1 MKSNLRK
8 GIYDLSDRMRRL
20 MISQESEGYRAEL
33 TMRDVLILDLL
44 RQQGP
49 MTVSQISK
57 TVPDVAGSTVSINIT
72 KLWREKKFVSKT
84 KKYDDQRTT
93 IVELTDK
100 GKEAIELFNN
110 RREETFNVLFQALN
124 LSGDEEQVI
133 ANVIERAIK
142 FFDKNLPGKLNGVKQ
157 GS

>member
-1 MKSNLRK
+1 MRPNLRK
-8 GIYDLSDRMRRL
+8 EIYDLSDRMRQL

-57 TVPDVAGSTVSINIT
+57 AVQGVTVSTVSINIT
-72 KLWREKKFVSKT
+72 KLWRGKKLVSKT
-84 KKYDDQRTT
+84 KKDDDQRTT

-100 GKEAIELFNN
+100 GKEAIEFFNN

-124 LSGDEEQVI
+124 LSEDEEKVI
-133 ANVIERAIK
+133 TNAIGRAIK
-142 FFDKNLPGKLNGVKQ
+142 FFDMNLPC
-157 GS
+157 

>member
-1 MKSNLRK
+1 
-8 GIYDLSDRMRRL
+8 
-20 MISQESEGYRAEL
+20 MISQESGGYRAEL

-49 MTVSQISK
+49 MTVSRISK
-57 TVPDVAGSTVSINIT
+57 AVPDVAGSTVSINIT

-84 KKYDDQRTT
+84 KKYDNQRTT
-93 IVELTDK
+93 VVELTDK

>member
-1 MKSNLRK
+1 
-8 GIYDLSDRMRRL
+8 
-20 MISQESEGYRAEL
+20 MISQESEGYQAEL

-44 RQQGP
+44 RQQGS

-57 TVPDVAGSTVSINIT
+57 AVPDVAGSTVSINIT

-93 IVELTDK
+93 IVVLTDK

>member
-1 MKSNLRK
+1 
-8 GIYDLSDRMRRL
+8 
-20 MISQESEGYRAEL
+20 MISQESEGYQAEL

-44 RQQGP
+44 RQQGS

-57 TVPDVAGSTVSINIT
+57 AVPDVAGSTVSINIT

-133 ANVIERAIK
+133 ANIIERAIK
-142 FFDKNLPGKLNGVKQ
+142 FFDKNLPGKLNGVK
-157 GS
+157 

>member
-1 MKSNLRK
+1 MKPNLRK
-8 GIYDLSDRMRRL
+8 GIYDLSDRMTQF
-20 MISQESEGYRAEL
+20 MISQETEGYRAEL

-44 RQQGP
+44 QQQGP

-57 TVPDVAGSTVSINIT
+57 AVPDAVSSTVSINIT
-72 KLWREKKFVSKT
+72 KLWREKKLVSKT

-100 GKEAIELFNN
+100 GKKAIDLFNN
-110 RREETFNVLFQALN
+110 HREERFNMLFQALN
-124 LSGDEEQVI
+124 LSEGEEKVI
-133 ANVIERAIK
+133 TDVIGRAIK
-142 FFDKNLPGKLNGVKQ
+142 FFDNNIPSKLNAVKQ